1 MLAAQSLYSF
11 RMEVN
16 ATLTD
21 SDQNTNS
28 SSILVTL
35 NSTMST
41 NVTDTE
47 QTIVSDEDENLLNIV
62 VPLIVIGVLVLAA
75 TVVRDK

>member
-1 MLAAQSLYSF
+1 M
-11 RMEVN
+11 N
-16 ATLTD
+16 ATLTE

-28 SSILVTL
+28 SSILDTL

-47 QTIVSDEDENLLNIV
+47 PTIVRDDDENLINIV

>member
-1 MLAAQSLYSF
+1 M
-11 RMEVN
+11 N
-16 ATLTD
+16 ATLTE

-28 SSILVTL
+28 SIILATL

-47 QTIVSDEDENLLNIV
+47 QNIVSDEDENLLNIV

-75 TVVRDK
+75 TVVRDE